1 MSKKLAVDKE
11 TKQAMVRMG
20 ELIAECR
27 GKRGLRKIALP
38 SGIQASQ
45 LQYIEQGVMAPTAE
59 VYPKLLKE
67 LNPDVEQRAEMDQL
81 YMTIRKTPP
90 PDVCELITGNP
101 DLIQLLHAL
110 GDAKLTK
117 IEINALITSV
127 AQKNIKGETD
137 NG

>member
-1 MSKKLAVDKE
+1 MSKKLAVDQE
-11 TKQAMVRMG
+11 TRLAMVRMG

-27 GKRGLRKIALP
+27 GKRGLRKIAQP

-67 LNPDVEQRAEMDQL
+67 LGPDEKQRAEMDQL

-90 PDVCELITGNP
+90 PDVCELLISNPNLITI
-101 DLIQLLHAL
+101 LRSME
-110 GDAKLTK
+110 DAKLSK
-117 IEINALITSV
+117 NEMNSLLASI
-127 AQKNIKGETD
+127 AQMKKKGETD

>member
-1 MSKKLAVDKE
+1 MSKKIAVDQQ
-11 TKQAMVRMG
+11 TKQAMIQLG

-27 GKRGLRKIALP
+27 GKCGLRKIALP

-45 LQYIEQGVMAPTAE
+45 LQYIEQGILAPTAE

-67 LNPDVEQRAEMDQL
+67 LKPNDAQRNEMDQL

-90 PDVCELITGNP
+90 PDVCELLINNP
-101 DLIQLLHAL
+101 NLIAVLRAME
-110 GDAKLTK
+110 DAKLSK
-117 IEINALITSV
+117 KEMNSV
-127 AQKNIKGETD
+127 LSSIAQMKIKGDTD

>member
-1 MSKKLAVDKE
+1 MSKRLAVDQE

-59 VYPKLLKE
+59 VYPKLLNE
-67 LNPDVEQRAEMDQL
+67 LNPNDEQRTGLDRL
-81 YMTIRKTPP
+81 YMAIRKTPP
-90 PDVCELITGNP
+90 PDVCNLIAGNP
-101 DLIQLLHAL
+101 DFVPLLRAL

-117 IEINALITSV
+117 KEINALITSL
-127 AQKNIKGETD
+127 AQKKIKGETN

>member
-1 MSKKLAVDKE
+1 
-11 TKQAMVRMG
+11 MG

-45 LQYIEQGVMAPTAE
+45 LQYIEQGVMAPTAA

-67 LNPDVEQRAEMDQL
+67 LNPDDEQRKEMDQL
-81 YMTIRKTPP
+81 YMVIRKTPP

-110 GDAKLTK
+110 EDTK
-117 IEINALITSV
+117 FTKKEMNALITSV
-127 AQKNIKGETD
+127 TKKKIKGDTD

>member
-1 MSKKLAVDKE
+1 MPKKLAVDQE

-45 LQYIEQGVMAPTAE
+45 LQYIEQGVMAPTAA

-67 LNPDVEQRAEMDQL
+67 LNPDDEQRKEMDQL
-81 YMTIRKTPP
+81 YMVIRKTPP

-110 GDAKLTK
+110 EDTK
-117 IEINALITSV
+117 FTKKEMNALITSV
-127 AQKNIKGETD
+127 TKKKIKGDTD